1 MKTTM
6 KNEIIS
12 ATVNAT
18 SHKYAFEI
26 RKATAAYLRKRG
38 MSNSE
43 IAQVLGVSYHTVR
56 NYIGKQPSKSFGGV
70 FIKKKTE
77 RKPKTEEPVQPEKEN
92 TSPNVTPISE
102 LTLEKKL
109 DLLLDSVTEL
119 VETLNAINNSAERGK
134 HLKIV

>member
-1 MKTTM
+1 M
-6 KNEIIS
+6 KNELIN

-43 IAQVLGVSYHTVR
+43 IAQVLGVSYATIR

-70 FIKKKTE
+70 FVKKQKPGPKSKTE
-77 RKPKTEEPVQPEKEN
+77 NPSDLKKNLPL
-92 TSPNVTPISE
+92 TSRRFRS
-102 LTLEKKL
+102 
-109 DLLLDSVTEL
+109 
-119 VETLNAINNSAERGK
+119 
-134 HLKIV
+134 

>member
-1 MKTTM
+1 M
-6 KNEIIS
+6 KNELIS

-43 IAQVLGVSYHTVR
+43 IAQVLGVSYATIR

-70 FIKKKTE
+70 FIKKKKPE
-77 RKPKTEEPVQPEKEN
+77 RKPKTEKPVQPEKEN
-92 TSPNVTPISE
+92 ISANVTPISE

-119 VETLNAINNSAERGK
+119 VETLNAINNGAERGK

>member
-1 MKTTM
+1 M

-43 IAQVLGVSYHTVR
+43 IAQVLGVSYATIR

-70 FIKKKTE
+70 FVKKQKPGP
-77 RKPKTEEPVQPEKEN
+77 KPKKQKPVQPEKE
-92 TSPNVTPISE
+92 SSANVTPISE

-119 VETLNAINNSAERGK
+119 VETLNAINNGAERGK

>member
-1 MKTTM
+1 M

-70 FIKKKTE
+70 FVKKQKPGPKSKTE
-77 RKPKTEEPVQPEKEN
+77 KPVQTEKEN
-92 TSPNVTPISE
+92 PAAANVTPISE

-119 VETLNAINNSAERGK
+119 VEILNAINDGAERGK

>member
-1 MKTTM
+1 M
-6 KNEIIS
+6 KNELIN

-43 IAQVLGVSYHTVR
+43 IAQVLGVSYATIR

-70 FIKKKTE
+70 FVKKQKPGPKSKTE
-77 RKPKTEEPVQPEKEN
+77 KPVRPEKE
-92 TSPNVTPISE
+92 SSANVTPISE

-119 VETLNAINNSAERGK
+119 VETLNAINNGAERGK

>member
-1 MKTTM
+1 M

-77 RKPKTEEPVQPEKEN
+77 RKPKTEKPVQPEKEN
-92 TSPNVTPISE
+92 PAAANVTQISE

-119 VETLNAINNSAERGK
+119 VETLNAINNGAERGK

>member
-1 MKTTM
+1 M
-6 KNEIIS
+6 KNELIS

-43 IAQVLGVSYHTVR
+43 IAQVLGVHPSTIY
-56 NYIGKQPSKSFGGV
+56 NYLGKQPSRNFGGV
-70 FIKKKTE
+70 FVKKQKPGP
-77 RKPKTEEPVQPEKEN
+77 KPKKQKPVQPEKEN

-119 VETLNAINNSAERGK
+119 VETLNAINNGAERGK